1 MVPSVSLEKARAPKH
16 KAVILSLDR
25 SNQDEENG
33 SSLMNLLS

>member
-1 MVPSVSLEKARAPKH
+1 MVTAMLLEKARAPKH
-16 KAVILSLDR
+16 KAIILSLDI